1 MIQEYEIKDYI
12 NQELSKNQTIEVL
25 TDHLVEHT
33 DILTFIVTKHNGD
46 TMNIS
51 RTRKIA
57 YVKNYIEN
65 VQRYG

>member
-12 NQELSKNQTIEVL
+12 TQELSKGQTVEVL
-25 TDHLVEHT
+25 TDHVVEHT
-33 DILTFIVTKHNGD
+33 NMLTFIVTKYNGF

-51 RTRKIA
+51 RTRKIGL
-57 YVKNYIEN
+57 VKNYIKN

>member
-12 NQELSKNQTIEVL
+12 TQELSKGQTVEVL
-25 TDHLVEHT
+25 TDHVVEHT
-33 DILTFIVTKHNGD
+33 DMLTFIVTKHNGD
-46 TMNIS
+46 RMNIS

-65 VQRYG
+65 VQQYG